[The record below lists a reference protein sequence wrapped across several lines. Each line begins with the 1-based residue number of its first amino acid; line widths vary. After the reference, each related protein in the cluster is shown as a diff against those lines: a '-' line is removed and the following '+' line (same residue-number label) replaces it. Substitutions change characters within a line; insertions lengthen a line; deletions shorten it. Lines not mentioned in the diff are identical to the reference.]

1 MKKFKLLTGM
11 LLAAIISSISLGV
24 GMLPAFA
31 QQAELEGSGQA
42 EISLEQDFDGT
53 SVLVTMTEEI
63 SEVNKEYDPSFF
75 GDIAISSIEDL
86 TSMTGN
92 VQDKKYFDESKFK
105 QILKI
110 NLPIDSKSNVIE
122 AIDKIE
128 QIEGVLSASPN
139 YYEDFAQIPNDSSFS
154 DLWGLDGGYGA
165 NAVDAWD
172 ITTGSREVRVGVIDT
187 GIANHPDLNANLADG
202 WDFVNNNNITND
214 DPMGHGTHVAGIIGA
229 CGNNGT
235 GVVGVNWQVTLVP
248 LQVAIWDSEDERW
261 VMNGSS
267 TVSAIN
273 WAKDND
279 IPILNY
285 SAGAYASRDSIKN
298 ALESYP

>member
-1 MKKFKLLTGM
+1 
-11 LLAAIISSISLGV
+11 
-24 GMLPAFA
+24 
-31 QQAELEGSGQA
+31 
-42 EISLEQDFDGT
+42 
-53 SVLVTMTEEI
+53 MTEEI

-122 AIDKIE
+122 VIDKIE

-165 NAVDAWD
+165 NVVDAWD

-229 CGNNGT
+229 CGINGT

-273 WAKDND
+273 WAIDHD